1 MIIVVVGPTGVGKTK
16 MSVELAK
23 IYNGEIINADSMQIY
38 KGLDI
43 GTAKVTKSEM
53 QHITHHLLDIKDV
66 EEDYTVFDYQ
76 RDARAKI
83 EEVKNKGK
91 IPILVGGTGYYIKSV
106 FYDYSFD
113 EETDNDIKMYDDLS
127 NDELNSR
134 IDAYECGFVYDKN
147 NRKRMIRILQKLE
160 NGWIPENNDF
170 TKVFDDV
177 LFVGL
182 TTDRE
187 TLYKRI
193 NERFD
198 KMLVPLIDEVK
209 PYAIKN
215 IRSKALMT
223 GIGYKEFYPFFNN
236 EDTLVN
242 VVEECKKNSRNYA
255 KRQYTWFNNQ
265 MDVKWFDVNFEDFS
279 KTVDQVCLYI
289 EDNMNN

>member
-91 IPILVGGTGYYIKSV
+91 IPVLVGGTGYYIKSV

-134 IDAYECGFVYDKN
+134 IDAYECGFAYDKN

-170 TKVFDDV
+170 TKVYDDV

>member
-134 IDAYECGFVYDKN
+134 IDAYECGFAYDKN

-170 TKVFDDV
+170 TKVYDDV